1 MLSILQR
8 DGGDLEG
15 AHASTLRAV
24 DVVRRADPIAA
35 AKQMSHTARCLA
47 MLEREMARADA
58 ILSEARAIL
67 GEAAGESLAFV
78 WGFGLMQR
86 FQGRMG
92 QARTLVEQAMRL
104 AHQAED
110 HWAECEG
117 MMTLV
122 TIELDEGLPQ
132 SALARCGDLQRV
144 AAKMGE
150 GSEGPAAEALEAL
163 ARVAAGEPEG
173 ARLDR
178 ALGLLREIDAK
189 GMLAYVLTHAARL
202 DLAAGR
208 TAAARERAEEALG
221 AAQAVDRRTQVALA
235 RAVLGQA
242 ALAERDA
249 AAAARH
255 CDALRADVAEP
266 LRLSAHARAAAFEL
280 ADALGTHLEGERPCL
295 A

>member
-1 MLSILQR
+1 
-8 DGGDLEG
+8 
-15 AHASTLRAV
+15 
-24 DVVRRADPIAA
+24 
-35 AKQMSHTARCLA
+35 
-47 MLEREMARADA
+47 
-58 ILSEARAIL
+58 
-67 GEAAGESLAFV
+67 
-78 WGFGLMQR
+78 
-86 FQGRMG
+86 
-92 QARTLVEQAMRL
+92 MRL

-122 TIELDEGLPQ
+122 QIELDEGRPHR
-132 SALARCGDLQRV
+132 ALSRCGELQRV

-163 ARVAAGEPEG
+163 ARVAAGEPEV

-189 GMLAYVLTHAARL
+189 GMLAYILTHAASL

-208 TAAARERAEEALG
+208 TAAARERAQEALG

-249 AAAARH
+249 VAATSH

-266 LRLSAHARAAAFEL
+266 LRLSAHARAAAFAL
-280 ADALGTHLEGERPCL
+280 ADALGTRLEGERPCL
-295 A
+295 T